1 MMKKRL
7 CILLI
12 SATLLLTGCGA
23 AGTAAEGLTFPK
35 VSYDDDPMPQLVP
48 EAAET
53 DIGGSAISTHDV
65 SDSIAAMNAVPA
77 SRIYDLAVMDEGDT
91 ADDVAVIGDTLISGG
106 TDRSDYT
113 LVWARFVNDG
123 GEISVTERRVIM
135 RGSEADGASAGWLC
149 GMTATPEGDFL
160 VLTGEPPRSYR
171 AVTGTD
177 SFADRTNPNYA
188 GRYRLTH
195 FSADGETL
203 GSTELTLPTDAAGRI
218 WAAEGGRLFIEGGM
232 MNEERMPYQ
241 YFSGYYFSDMLLF
254 TVDAATGELLHTLRE
269 SEHPIYPLGYSS
281 VGVYGA
287 RLYGQ
292 VVVPAPS
299 GGSYIGAL
307 GFLDP
312 ADETAAE
319 AIEWD
324 GTDMLH
330 PSTEETSVALAACG
344 SRTGDGSIVMN
355 TAFTF
360 GRYDAETGEYTAFL
374 SAQPENESS
383 FGSMGGVRSL
393 ELRELCYLGGTTF
406 IGAARGSATLYV
418 IAEK

>member
-1 MMKKRL
+1 MKKRL

-12 SATLLLTGCGA
+12 SAALLLTGCGA

-35 VSYDDDPMPQLVP
+35 VSHDDGPMPQPVS
-48 EAAET
+48 EAAEK
-53 DIGGSAISTHDV
+53 DSGESSVSTHNI
-65 SDSIAAMNAVPA
+65 SDSSAAMNAVPA
-77 SRIYDLAVMDEGDT
+77 SRVYDLDVMDEGDA
-91 ADDVAVIGDTLISGG
+91 ADDVAVIGDTLIAGD

-113 LVWARFVNDG
+113 LVWARFVNNG

-135 RGSEADGASAGWLC
+135 RGAEADGASAGWLC

-160 VLTGEPPRSYR
+160 VLTGEPPRSCR
-171 AVTGTD
+171 AVTGAD
-177 SFADRTNPNYA
+177 SFTDRVNPDYA
-188 GRYRLTH
+188 GRYRLTR
-195 FSADGETL
+195 FSAGGEAL

-218 WAAEGGRLFIEGGM
+218 WAAEGGRLFIEGGI

-254 TVDAATGELLHTLRE
+254 TVDAATGGLLHTLRE
-269 SEHPIYPLGYSS
+269 SEHTIYPLSHSS
-281 VGVYGA
+281 AGVYGA

-299 GGSYIGAL
+299 GVSYVGAL

-312 ADETAAE
+312 AEATAAE

-330 PSTEETSVALAACG
+330 PSIDETAVALTAGG
-344 SRTGDGSIVMN
+344 SRTGDDSIVMN
-355 TAFTF
+355 TSFTF

-383 FGSMGGVRSL
+383 FGSMGGDRSL
-393 ELRELCYLGGTTF
+393 ELRELCYLCGTTF
-406 IGAARGSATLYV
+406 IGAARNSDALYV
-418 IAEK
+418 ITEK

>member
-1 MMKKRL
+1 MKKQI

-12 SATLLLTGCGA
+12 SAALLLAGCGA
-23 AGTAAEGLTFPK
+23 ANTAAQSLAFPK
-35 VSYDDDPMPQLVP
+35 VSYDDGPMPQLVP

-53 DIGGSAISTHDV
+53 NIGGSSVNTHDV

-77 SRIYDLAVMDEGDT
+77 SRIYDLAVMDEGCT
-91 ADDVAVIGDTLISGG
+91 ADDVAVIGDVLIAGD

-135 RGSEADGASAGWLC
+135 RGAEADGASAGWLC

-171 AVTGTD
+171 AVTGAD
-177 SFADRTNPNYA
+177 SFADRVNPDYA
-188 GRYRLTH
+188 GRYRLTR
-195 FSADGETL
+195 FSADGEAL
-203 GSTELTLPTDAAGRI
+203 GSMELTLPTDAAGRI
-218 WAAEGGRLFIEGGM
+218 WAAEGGRLFIEGGIIS
-232 MNEERMPYQ
+232 EARMPYQ

-254 TVDAATGELLHTLRE
+254 TVDAATGGLLHTLRE
-269 SEHPIYPLGYSS
+269 SEHTIYPLGHSS
-281 VGVYGA
+281 MGVYGA

-299 GGSYIGAL
+299 GVSYNGAL

-312 ADETAAE
+312 MEETAAE

-330 PSTEETSVALAACG
+330 PSINENTAALTAGG

-355 TAFTF
+355 TALTF
-360 GRYDAETGEYTAFL
+360 GRYDAEAGEYTAFL
-374 SAQPENESS
+374 GAQPENESS

-393 ELRELCYLGGTTF
+393 ELRELYYLGGTTF
-406 IGAARGSATLYV
+406 IGAARNSDALYV
-418 IAEK
+418 ITEK

>member
-1 MMKKRL
+1 MKKQL

-12 SATLLLTGCGA
+12 SAALLLTGCGTA
-23 AGTAAEGLTFPK
+23 DTAAEGLAFPK
-35 VSYDDDPMPQLVP
+35 VSYDDGPMPQLVP
-48 EAAET
+48 EAAEK
-53 DIGGSAISTHDV
+53 DSGESSVSTHDV
-65 SDSIAAMNAVPA
+65 SGSIAAMNAVTA
-77 SRIYDLAVMDEGDT
+77 SRIYDLPVMDAGYT
-91 ADDVAVIGDTLISGG
+91 ADDVAVIGDALIAGD
-106 TDRSDYT
+106 TDMSDYT
-113 LVWARFVNDG
+113 LIWARFVNDG
-123 GEISVTERRVIM
+123 GEISMTERRVIM
-135 RGSEADGASAGWLC
+135 RGAEADGASAGWLC

-160 VLTGEPPRSYR
+160 VLTGEPPRSCR
-171 AVTGTD
+171 AVTGAD
-177 SFADRTNPNYA
+177 SFTDRVNPDYA
-188 GRYRLTH
+188 GRYRLTR

-203 GSTELTLPTDAAGRI
+203 GSMELALPTDAAGRI
-218 WAAEGGRLFIEGGM
+218 WAAEGGRLFIEGGI

-269 SEHPIYPLGYSS
+269 SEHPIYPLGQSS

-299 GGSYIGAL
+299 GVSYVGAL

-312 ADETAAE
+312 AEATAAE

-324 GTDMLH
+324 GTDMLL
-330 PSTEETSVALAACG
+330 PSIDETAVALTAGG

-374 SAQPENESS
+374 SAQPENESG
-383 FGSMGGVRSL
+383 FASMGGSRSL
-393 ELRELCYLGGTTF
+393 EFRTLCYLGGTTF
-406 IGAARGSATLYV
+406 IGATRSSDALYV
-418 IAEK
+418 ITEK

>member
-1 MMKKRL
+1 MKKRL

-12 SATLLLTGCGA
+12 SAALLLAGCGA
-23 AGTAAEGLTFPK
+23 AATAAGGLAFPK
-35 VSYDDDPMPQLVP
+35 VSYDSGTMPRLVP
-48 EAAET
+48 EAAEK
-53 DIGGSAISTHDV
+53 DSGESSVNTHDV

-77 SRIYDLAVMDEGDT
+77 SRIYDLAVMDEGCT
-91 ADDVAVIGDTLISGG
+91 ADDVAVIGDVLIAGD

-135 RGSEADGASAGWLC
+135 RGAEADGASAGWLC

-171 AVTGTD
+171 AVTGAD
-177 SFADRTNPNYA
+177 SFADRVNPDYA
-188 GRYRLTH
+188 GRYRLTR
-195 FSADGETL
+195 FSADGEAL
-203 GSTELTLPTDAAGRI
+203 GSMELTLPTDAAGRI
-218 WAAEGGRLFIEGGM
+218 WAAEGGRLFIEGGIIS
-232 MNEERMPYQ
+232 EARMPYQ

-254 TVDAATGELLHTLRE
+254 TVDAATGGLLHTLRE
-269 SEHPIYPLGYSS
+269 SEHPIYPLGHSS
-281 VGVYGA
+281 MGVYGA

-299 GGSYIGAL
+299 GVSYNGAL

-312 ADETAAE
+312 MEETAAE

-324 GTDMLH
+324 GTDILH
-330 PSTEETSVALAACG
+330 PSTNENTAALTAGG

-383 FGSMGGVRSL
+383 FGSMGGDRSL
-393 ELRELCYLGGTTF
+393 ELRELCYLCGTTF
-406 IGAARGSATLYV
+406 IGAARNSDALYV
-418 IAEK
+418 ITEK

>member
-1 MMKKRL
+1 MKKRL

-12 SATLLLTGCGA
+12 SAALLLAGCGA
-23 AGTAAEGLTFPK
+23 AATAAGGLAFPK
-35 VSYDDDPMPQLVP
+35 VSYDSGTMPRLVP

-53 DIGGSAISTHDV
+53 SGSESAPSTHDV
-65 SDSIAAMNAVPA
+65 SDSTAAMSAMPA
-77 SRIYDLAVMDEGDT
+77 SRIYDLAVMDDGYT
-91 ADDVAVIGDTLISGG
+91 ADDVAVIGDTLIAGD

-113 LVWARFVNDG
+113 LVWARFVNAG

-135 RGSEADGASAGWLC
+135 RGAEADGTSAGWLC

-171 AVTGTD
+171 AVTGAD
-177 SFADRTNPNYA
+177 SFADRTNPGYA
-188 GRYRLTH
+188 ERYRLTR
-195 FSADGETL
+195 FSADGEAL
-203 GSTELTLPTDAAGRI
+203 DSIELTLPTDAAGRI
-218 WAAEGGRLFIEGGM
+218 WAAEGGRLFIEGGI

-254 TVDAATGELLHTLRE
+254 TVDAAAGRLLHTLRE
-269 SEHPIYPLGYSS
+269 SEHPIYPLGHTS

-292 VVVPAPS
+292 VIVPAPS
-299 GGSYIGAL
+299 GVSYIGAL

-312 ADETAAE
+312 AEETAAE

-324 GTDMLH
+324 RTDMLH
-330 PSTEETSVALAACG
+330 PSIDDTAAALTAGG

-360 GRYDAETGEYTAFL
+360 GRYDAATGEYTAFL

-383 FGSMGGVRSL
+383 FGSMGGDRSL
-393 ELRELCYLGGTTF
+393 ELRELYYLGGTTF
-406 IGAARGSATLYV
+406 IGAARSSDTLYV
-418 IAEK
+418 ITEK

>member
-1 MMKKRL
+1 MKKQI

-12 SATLLLTGCGA
+12 SAALLLAGCGA
-23 AGTAAEGLTFPK
+23 ANTATQSLAFPK
-35 VSYDDDPMPQLVP
+35 VSYDDGPMPQLVP

-53 DIGGSAISTHDV
+53 NIGGSSVNTHDV

-77 SRIYDLAVMDEGDT
+77 SRIYDLAVMDEGCT
-91 ADDVAVIGDTLISGG
+91 ADDVAVIGDVLIAGD

-135 RGSEADGASAGWLC
+135 RGAEADGASAGWLC

-171 AVTGTD
+171 AVTGAD
-177 SFADRTNPNYA
+177 SFADRVNPDYA
-188 GRYRLTH
+188 GRYRLTR
-195 FSADGETL
+195 FSADGEAL
-203 GSTELTLPTDAAGRI
+203 GSMELTLPTDAAGRI
-218 WAAEGGRLFIEGGM
+218 WAAEGGRLFIEGGIIS
-232 MNEERMPYQ
+232 EARMPYQ

-254 TVDAATGELLHTLRE
+254 TVDAATGGLLHTLRE
-269 SEHPIYPLGYSS
+269 SEHTIYPLGHSS
-281 VGVYGA
+281 MGVYGA

-299 GGSYIGAL
+299 GVSYNGAL

-312 ADETAAE
+312 MEETAAE

-330 PSTEETSVALAACG
+330 PSINENTAALTAGG

-355 TAFTF
+355 TALTF
-360 GRYDAETGEYTAFL
+360 GRYDAEAGEYTAFL
-374 SAQPENESS
+374 GAQPENESS

-393 ELRELCYLGGTTF
+393 ELRELYYLGGTTF
-406 IGAARGSATLYV
+406 IGAARNSDALYV
-418 IAEK
+418 ITEK

>member
-1 MMKKRL
+1 MKKRL

-12 SATLLLTGCGA
+12 SAALLLTGCGA
-23 AGTAAEGLTFPK
+23 AETAAEGLAFPK
-35 VSYDDDPMPQLVP
+35 VSHDDGPMPQPVP
-48 EAAET
+48 EETET
-53 DIGGSAISTHDV
+53 DSGGSAVSTHNI
-65 SDSIAAMNAVPA
+65 SDSSAAMNAVPA
-77 SRIYDLAVMDEGDT
+77 SRVYDLDVMDEGDA
-91 ADDVAVIGDTLISGG
+91 ADDVAVIGDTLIAGD

-113 LVWARFVNDG
+113 LVWARFVNNG

-135 RGSEADGASAGWLC
+135 RGAEADGASAGWLC

-160 VLTGEPPRSYR
+160 VLTGEPPRSCR
-171 AVTGTD
+171 TVTGTD
-177 SFADRTNPNYA
+177 SFADRVNPDYA
-188 GRYRLTH
+188 GRYRLTR

-203 GSTELTLPTDAAGRI
+203 GSMELALPTDAAGRI
-218 WAAEGGRLFIEGGM
+218 WAAEGGRLFIEGGI
-232 MNEERMPYQ
+232 MNEECMPYQ

-269 SEHPIYPLGYSS
+269 SEHPIYPLGQSS

-299 GGSYIGAL
+299 GVSYVGAL

-312 ADETAAE
+312 AEATAAE

-330 PSTEETSVALAACG
+330 PSIDETAVALTAGG

-355 TAFTF
+355 TSFTF

-383 FGSMGGVRSL
+383 FGSMGGDRSL
-393 ELRELCYLGGTTF
+393 ELRELCYLCGTTF
-406 IGAARGSATLYV
+406 IGAARNSDALYV
-418 IAEK
+418 ITEK

>member
-1 MMKKRL
+1 MKKRL

-12 SATLLLTGCGA
+12 SAALLLTGCGA

-35 VSYDDDPMPQLVP
+35 VSHDDGPMPQPVP
-48 EAAET
+48 EETET
-53 DIGGSAISTHDV
+53 DSGGSAVSTHNI
-65 SDSIAAMNAVPA
+65 SDSSAAMNAVPA
-77 SRIYDLAVMDEGDT
+77 SRIYDLAVMDEGDA
-91 ADDVAVIGDTLISGG
+91 ADDVAVIGDALIAGD

-113 LVWARFVNDG
+113 LVWARFVNNG

-135 RGSEADGASAGWLC
+135 RGAEADGASAGWLC

-160 VLTGEPPRSYR
+160 VLTGEPPRSCR
-171 AVTGTD
+171 AVTGAD
-177 SFADRTNPNYA
+177 SFTDRVNPDYA
-188 GRYRLTH
+188 GRYRLTR
-195 FSADGETL
+195 FSAGGEAL

-218 WAAEGGRLFIEGGM
+218 WAAEGGRLFIEGGI

-254 TVDAATGELLHTLRE
+254 TVDAATGGLLHTLRE
-269 SEHPIYPLGYSS
+269 SEHTIYPLSHSS
-281 VGVYGA
+281 AGVYGA

-299 GGSYIGAL
+299 GTSYIGAL

-312 ADETAAE
+312 AEETAAE

-324 GTDMLH
+324 GTDILH
-330 PSTEETSVALAACG
+330 PSTNENAAALTACG

-355 TAFTF
+355 TSFTF

-374 SAQPENESS
+374 SAQPGNESS

-393 ELRELCYLGGTTF
+393 ELRELYYLGGTTF
-406 IGAARGSATLYV
+406 IGAARNSDALYV
-418 IAEK
+418 ITEK

>member
-1 MMKKRL
+1 MKKRL

-12 SATLLLTGCGA
+12 SAALLLAGCGA
-23 AGTAAEGLTFPK
+23 ANTAAEGLAFPK
-35 VSYDDDPMPQLVP
+35 VSYDSGTMPQPVP
-48 EAAET
+48 EAAEPS
-53 DIGGSAISTHDV
+53 GSESAPRTHDV

-77 SRIYDLAVMDEGDT
+77 SRIYDLAVMDEGHT
-91 ADDVAVIGDTLISGG
+91 ADDVAVIGDALIAGD

-135 RGSEADGASAGWLC
+135 RGAEADGASAGWLC

-160 VLTGEPPRSYR
+160 VLTGEPPRNYR
-171 AVTGTD
+171 AVTGAD
-177 SFADRTNPNYA
+177 SFADRTNPGYA
-188 GRYRLTH
+188 ERYRLTR
-195 FSADGETL
+195 FSSDGEAL
-203 GSTELTLPTDAAGRI
+203 DSIELTLPTDAAGRI
-218 WAAEGGRLFIEGGM
+218 WAAEGGRLFIEGGI

-281 VGVYGA
+281 MGVYGK

-292 VVVPAPS
+292 VIVPAPS
-299 GGSYIGAL
+299 GVSYIGAL

-312 ADETAAE
+312 TEETAAE

-330 PSTEETSVALAACG
+330 PSIDETAVALTAGG
-344 SRTGDGSIVMN
+344 SRTGDGSIVIN

-360 GRYDAETGEYTAFL
+360 GRYDAATGEYTAFL

-393 ELRELCYLGGTTF
+393 ELRELYYLGGTTF
-406 IGAARGSATLYV
+406 IGAARNSDALYV
-418 IAEK
+418 ITEK

>member
-1 MMKKRL
+1 MKKQI

-12 SATLLLTGCGA
+12 SAALLLAGCGA
-23 AGTAAEGLTFPK
+23 ANTAAQSLAFPK
-35 VSYDDDPMPQLVP
+35 VSYDDGPMPQLVP

-53 DIGGSAISTHDV
+53 NIGGSSVNTHDV

-77 SRIYDLAVMDEGDT
+77 SRIYDLAVMDEGCT
-91 ADDVAVIGDTLISGG
+91 ADDVAVIGDVLIAGD

-135 RGSEADGASAGWLC
+135 RGAEADGASAGWLC

-171 AVTGTD
+171 AVTGAD
-177 SFADRTNPNYA
+177 SFADRVNPDYA
-188 GRYRLTH
+188 GRYRLTR
-195 FSADGETL
+195 FSADGEAL
-203 GSTELTLPTDAAGRI
+203 GSMELTLPTDAAGRI
-218 WAAEGGRLFIEGGM
+218 WAAEGGRLFIEGGIIS
-232 MNEERMPYQ
+232 EARMPYQ

-254 TVDAATGELLHTLRE
+254 TVDAATGGLLHTLRE
-269 SEHPIYPLGYSS
+269 SEHPIYPLGHSS
-281 VGVYGA
+281 MGVYGA

-299 GGSYIGAL
+299 GVSYNGAL

-312 ADETAAE
+312 MEETAAE

-330 PSTEETSVALAACG
+330 PSINENTAALTAGG

-355 TAFTF
+355 TALTF
-360 GRYDAETGEYTAFL
+360 GRYDAEAGEYTAFL
-374 SAQPENESS
+374 GAQPENESS

-393 ELRELCYLGGTTF
+393 ELRELYYLGGTTF
-406 IGAARGSATLYV
+406 IGAARNSDALYV
-418 IAEK
+418 ITEK

>member
-1 MMKKRL
+1 MKKQI

-12 SATLLLTGCGA
+12 SAALLLAGCGA
-23 AGTAAEGLTFPK
+23 ANTAAQSLAFPK
-35 VSYDDDPMPQLVP
+35 VSYDSGPMPQPVP
-48 EAAET
+48 EAAEPN
-53 DIGGSAISTHDV
+53 GSESAPSTHDV
-65 SDSIAAMNAVPA
+65 SGSIAAMNAVPA
-77 SRIYDLAVMDEGDT
+77 SRIYDLPVMDEEYT
-91 ADDVAVIGDTLISGG
+91 ADDVAVVGDTLIAGD

-135 RGSEADGASAGWLC
+135 LGAEADGASAGWLC

-171 AVTGTD
+171 AVTGAD
-177 SFADRTNPNYA
+177 SFADRVNPDYA
-188 GRYRLTH
+188 GRYRLTR
-195 FSADGETL
+195 FSADGEAL
-203 GSTELTLPTDAAGRI
+203 DSMELTLPTDAAGRI

-254 TVDAATGELLHTLRE
+254 TVDAATGGLLHTLRE
-269 SEHPIYPLGYSS
+269 SEHPIYPLGHSS
-281 VGVYGA
+281 AGIYGA

-292 VVVPAPS
+292 VVVPASS
-299 GGSYIGAL
+299 GASYIGAL

-312 ADETAAE
+312 AEETAAE

-324 GTDMLH
+324 GTDILH
-330 PSTEETSVALAACG
+330 PSINENTTALTAGG

-360 GRYDAETGEYTAFL
+360 GRYDAATGEYTAFL

-383 FGSMGGVRSL
+383 FASMDGSRSL
-393 ELRELCYLGGTTF
+393 EFRTLCYLGGTTF
-406 IGAARGSATLYV
+406 IGAARSSDALYV
-418 IAEK
+418 ITEK

>member
-1 MMKKRL
+1 MKKRL

-12 SATLLLTGCGA
+12 SAALLLTGCGA

-35 VSYDDDPMPQLVP
+35 VSHDDGPMPQPVP
-48 EAAET
+48 EETET
-53 DIGGSAISTHDV
+53 DSGGSAVSTHNI
-65 SDSIAAMNAVPA
+65 SDSSAAMNAVPA
-77 SRIYDLAVMDEGDT
+77 SRIYDLAVMDEGDA
-91 ADDVAVIGDTLISGG
+91 ADDVAVIGDTLIAGD

-113 LVWARFVNDG
+113 LVWARFVNNG

-135 RGSEADGASAGWLC
+135 RGAEADGASAGWLC
-149 GMTATPEGDFL
+149 GITATPEGDFL

-171 AVTGTD
+171 AVTGAD
-177 SFADRTNPNYA
+177 SFADRTNPGYA
-188 GRYRLTH
+188 ERYRLTR
-195 FSADGETL
+195 FSADGEAL
-203 GSTELTLPTDAAGRI
+203 DSIELTLPTDAAGRI
-218 WAAEGGRLFIEGGM
+218 WAAEGGRLFIEGGI
-232 MNEERMPYQ
+232 MNEARIPYQ

-254 TVDAATGELLHTLRE
+254 TVDAAAGRLLHTLRE
-269 SEHPIYPLGYSS
+269 SEHPIYPLGHTS

-292 VVVPAPS
+292 VIVPAPS
-299 GGSYIGAL
+299 GVSYIGAL

-312 ADETAAE
+312 AEETAAE

-330 PSTEETSVALAACG
+330 PSIDDTAAALTAGG

-360 GRYDAETGEYTAFL
+360 GRYDAATGEYTAFL

-383 FGSMGGVRSL
+383 FGSMGGDRSL
-393 ELRELCYLGGTTF
+393 ELRELYYLGGTTF
-406 IGAARGSATLYV
+406 IGAARNSDALYV
-418 IAEK
+418 ITEK